1 MLEILFAARADAD
14 SAVVRWV
21 YSGGKE
27 WEGLENEV
35 QIICSWITTNTAKYS
50 GKILFQMWLPSAGG
64 RLGEHKVQ
72 QTLPKTREMVNC
84 AVPVS
89 IDRFPSTFLAYFLGI
104 LPKIMT

>member
-1 MLEILFAARADAD
+1 MLEILFAASADAD

-50 GKILFQMWLPSAGG
+50 DVTA
-64 RLGEHKVQ
+64 
-72 QTLPKTREMVNC
+72 
-84 AVPVS
+84 
-89 IDRFPSTFLAYFLGI
+89 IDRWETQRAQGATNIAKNTGNGQLCSSRLNWPFPVNFFEPI
-104 LPKIMT
+104 F

>member
-50 GKILFQMWLPSAGG
+50 DVTAIDRWETQRAQGATNIAK
-64 RLGEHKVQ
+64 K
-72 QTLPKTREMVNC
+72 REMVNW